1 MGDDSQK
8 DWLIPSAGHI
18 FRLEAAKL
26 PAQAGPVAKAPMIVA
41 VDSLGDLRELLAV
54 YAAI

>member
-8 DWLIPSAGHI
+8 DWPIPSAGHI

-26 PAQAGPVAKAPMIVA
+26 PAQAGPVAKAPMVVA